1 MDQIVPDDRSKYE
14 DLTLFSVSVV
24 VNDDVTELYGVV
36 DSESDDNEAEREK
49 ALENYLTQ
57 TNYNVSSQSMART
70 KQTARKSNS
79 KGQIP
84 SQSSS
89 GHTLAT
95 FPNRWSPRFLDSD
108 SDLERAANM
117 FGVKSSGSRQKS
129 PARGSPARGSK
140 RPATPSSS
148 DSGASPRKSPRLSSL
163 TRGTPARGK
172 GAVRGV
178 GRSIP
183 VGTVNPQQRK
193 PGQSGYVQWGASCSS
208 PRLALPSFST
218 EEDDD
223 NDDDDEEEG
232 GDTEEEKEVDFPNQ
246 GAGQHQRQTVQTRK
260 QPRKPIAVKNLN
272 LIHAPKRGKSG
283 FAEIARWNRS
293 ARQGAHNETKRGWM
307 ARRVGDPAKR
317 QHLR

>member
-70 KQTARKSNS
+70 KQTARKSDS

-95 FPNRWSPRFLDSD
+95 FPNRRSPRFLDSD

-140 RPATPSSS
+140 CPATPSSS
-148 DSGASPRKSPRLSSL
+148 DSGASPRKSPRLSSPM
-163 TRGTPARGK
+163 RGTPARGR

-193 PGQSGYVQWGASCSS
+193 PGQSGYVQRGASHSS

-223 NDDDDEEEG
+223 DNDDDEEEG
-232 GDTEEEKEVDFPNQ
+232 GDTEEEEEVDFPNQ
-246 GAGQHQRQTVQTRK
+246 GAGQRQ
-260 QPRKPIAVKNLN
+260 
-272 LIHAPKRGKSG
+272 
-283 FAEIARWNRS
+283 
-293 ARQGAHNETKRGWM
+293 
-307 ARRVGDPAKR
+307 
-317 QHLR
+317 

>member
-36 DSESDDNEAEREK
+36 DSESDDNETEREK

-57 TNYNVSSQSMART
+57 INYNVSSQSMAHT
-70 KQTARKSNS
+70 KQTARKSDS

-95 FPNRWSPRFLDSD
+95 FPNRQSPRFLDSD

-117 FGVKSSGSRQKS
+117 FSVNPGNRKKS

-148 DSGASPRKSPRLSSL
+148 DSGASPHKSPRLSSPA
-163 TRGTPARGK
+163 RGTPAHGRGA
-172 GAVRGV
+172 GRGV

-183 VGTVNPQQRK
+183 VGTVNPQPQRK
-193 PGQSGYVQWGASCSS
+193 PGQAGFVQRGGSGARGASRSS
-208 PRLALPSFST
+208 PQLTLPSFST

-223 NDDDDEEEG
+223 DDDEEDNEDG
-232 GDTEEEKEVDFPNQ
+232 DEEEEGDTEEEEEVDFPNQ
-246 GAGQHQRQTVQTRK
+246 GAGQCQ
-260 QPRKPIAVKNLN
+260 
-272 LIHAPKRGKSG
+272 
-283 FAEIARWNRS
+283 
-293 ARQGAHNETKRGWM
+293 
-307 ARRVGDPAKR
+307 
-317 QHLR
+317 